1 MVLSIGSSS
10 GPRVARAFGAAF
22 GLVALWAFIDLAIQA
37 PELIGSRGLSPIA
50 ETMARA
56 ESFLARPTIFWI
68 SSADGFIWAVLIAG
82 MLVSAATIAGVA
94 PRLGCAV
101 IAVLYLSLASAS
113 GPFLAFQW
121 DVLLIECAVLAALLP
136 RDREAPIAHWLMRL
150 LLFKLY
156 FESGLAKLMSPLGD
170 WIDGSAMTFYYETA
184 PLPGPLAWH
193 AHHLP
198 ETWHA
203 FEGWLVLGLELGGAF
218 LILGT
223 RRARL
228 AALFGF
234 TGFQLIN
241 LATANYGFFVYLAL
255 ALHLFLLDE
264 RDLERLASRI
274 PTARWIDRWRR
285 WRPSLPT
292 FFSRRLLVGFA
303 AIWIALSATEALVHF
318 GGLPLPRV
326 VRESYVWT
334 RAFNVYFLFTAITR
348 DRIEPALE
356 TFDGQRWT
364 VHQLRH
370 KPGDLDR
377 RPPLIAPHQPR
388 VDFRIWFYA
397 LGDPL
402 RPPRFVRDLLV
413 RACRDP
419 AAIEPLFS
427 APLPE
432 APVAVRIARA
442 RYRFT
447 SPEERERTGQ
457 WWKSQ
462 KLGPVLSIMCR

>member
-1 MVLSIGSSS
+1 MLRSSS

-22 GLVALWAFIDLAIQA
+22 GAVCLWAFIDLAVQA
-37 PELIGSRGLSPIA
+37 PQLIGSRGLAPIA
-50 ETMARA
+50 ETLGRGG
-56 ESFLARPTIFWI
+56 SFLARPSLFWI
-68 SSADGFIWAVLIAG
+68 SSSDAFIAAVLTAGMVASVALIAG
-82 MLVSAATIAGVA
+82 VL
-94 PRLGCAV
+94 PRLASLA
-101 IAVLYLSLASAS
+101 IAVLYLSLVSTS

-136 RDREAPIAHWLMRL
+136 ADRAAPIAHWLLRL

-156 FESGLAKLMSPLGD
+156 LESGIAKLMSPLGD

-193 AHHLP
+193 AHHLSD
-198 ETWHA
+198 TWHA

-218 LILGT
+218 LILGG

-228 AALFGF
+228 AALVGF
-234 TGFQLIN
+234 SGFQLIN

-264 RDLERLASRI
+264 GDLERLAARLPRI
-274 PTARWIDRWRR
+274 GALPRPRLSLGIGAVAARRA
-285 WRPSLPT
+285 
-292 FFSRRLLVGFA
+292 LVGFA
-303 AIWIALSATEALVHF
+303 ALWLALSATEALAHF
-318 GGLPLPRV
+318 ARAPVPTALR
-326 VRESYVWT
+326 RSYAWT

-348 DRIEPALE
+348 ERIEPALE
-356 TFDGQRWT
+356 TFDGQRWRR
-364 VHQLRH
+364 HQLRH
-370 KPGDLDR
+370 KPGALDR

-388 VDFRIWFYA
+388 VAFRIWFYA

-402 RPPRFVRDLLV
+402 RPPRFVQALLA

-419 AAIEPLFS
+419 AVIEPLFVG
-427 APLPE
+427 PLPR

-442 RYRFT
+442 RYHFT
-447 SPEERERTGQ
+447 SPAERSRTGH
-457 WWKSQ
+457 WWRSEE
-462 KLGPVLSIMCR
+462 LAPVLAVRCR